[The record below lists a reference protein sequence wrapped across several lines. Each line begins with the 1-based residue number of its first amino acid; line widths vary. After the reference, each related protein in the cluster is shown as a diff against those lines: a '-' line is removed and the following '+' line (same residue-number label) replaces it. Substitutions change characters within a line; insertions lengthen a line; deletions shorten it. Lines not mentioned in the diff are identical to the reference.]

1 MEDKNATPVLEV
13 RQLSKLYNKDQRK
26 HDSIREEIVAGVK
39 SIFRPKSIT
48 PGAHQFWALK
58 EVSFELNRGDVLGVI
73 GPNGAGKST
82 LLKILSEIT
91 APSSGDILYEG
102 ELTPILE
109 VGTGFH
115 PDLSGR
121 ENIFLN
127 AAVLGMS
134 KADIQARLPEII
146 AFSGVEAF
154 IDTPV
159 KHYSSGMFLRLA
171 FSIAFHVDID
181 ILVLDEVLAVG
192 DAAFQRKSFDRIR
205 ELAASGATI
214 ILASHTNRQI
224 FELCNKCLWLEKGQ
238 VRAFGKTKNILGE
251 YLEEVLNEQM
261 ENNKLT
267 TQRESQYQK
276 WPAPPNV
283 TSTEHFSL
291 LSLSVTAKGKTP
303 KTTIYTSDEIV
314 ITIGIQ
320 KDIGESSMEVG
331 IRLLNAEGTQLI
343 LDSYAFRPAYTGVI
357 VPKGRYLVPTTIPA
371 NLLNEGLY
379 TLNIICGYNQRLEKE
394 WPYLLKFRIRLA
406 PEEEELNWTNS
417 SLLKIPLSWDISDL
431 GDEASMYSLTTQ
443 DS

>member
-48 PGAHQFWALK
+48 HGAHQFWALK
-58 EVSFELNRGDVLGVI
+58 EVSFELNKGDVLGVI

-171 FSIAFHVDID
+171 FSIAFHTDID

-224 FELCNKCLWLEKGQ
+224 FELCNKCLWLEKGR
-238 VRAFGKTKNILGE
+238 VRALGPTKAILEE
-251 YLEEVLNEQM
+251 YLEEVLDEQM

-283 TSTEHFSL
+283 TSTKQFSL
-291 LSLSVTAKGKTP
+291 LSLSVSAKGKAIDAP
-303 KTTIYTSDEIV
+303 IYNTDEI
-314 ITIGIQ
+314 IISIGIQ
-320 KDIGESSMEVG
+320 KDAVDTSMEVA
-331 IRLLNAEGTQLI
+331 IRLLNAEGTPIL
-343 LDSYAFRPAYTGVI
+343 LDSYAFRKNYTTDT
-357 VPKGRYLVPTTIPA
+357 VPKGQYLVQTTIPS

-379 TLNIICGYNQRLEKE
+379 LLNILCGYDRRLEQE
-394 WPYLLKFRIRLA
+394 WPYVLKFRIQLA
-406 PEEEELNWTNS
+406 PEEESWPNS
-417 SLLKIPLSWDISDL
+417 ALLKTPLHWNISDL

-443 DS
+443 DL